1 VSTRSIGAFK
11 ESPIVALLDA
21 CQVGKTTLAQL
32 YGEKFDRRAW
42 HYFDLEDPRDQ
53 ARLSQPQMALED
65 LGGLIVLDEMQRV
78 PDRFPTPGV
87 LADDPNTKNRY
98 ILSGSASSE
107 LMHQISESLA
117 SRIALV
123 DVSGFHQR
131 ELTYDC
137 MKDLW
142 WRGGFP
148 KVFLVS
154 SDSVARRWH
163 LDYFLNFPRT
173 GYSSAWI
180 VDTFG
185 SK

>member
-1 VSTRSIGAFK
+1 
-11 ESPIVALLDA
+11 
-21 CQVGKTTLAQL
+21 
-32 YGEKFDRRAW
+32 
-42 HYFDLEDPRDQ
+42 
-53 ARLSQPQMALED
+53 MALEAVD
-65 LGGLIVLDEMQRV
+65 GLIVLEEIQRV
-78 PDRFPTPGV
+78 PELFLTPRA
-87 LADDPNTKNRY
+87 LADDPSAKNRY
-98 ILSGSASSE
+98 ILSGSALPE
-107 LMHQISESLA
+107 LRRQVTESLA

-123 DVSGFHQR
+123 DVGGFHQW
-131 ELTYDC
+131 ELTHDG

-148 KVFLVS
+148 RAFLAS
-154 SDSVARRWH
+154 SDAGARRWH

>member
-1 VSTRSIGAFK
+1 MPELFLT
-11 ESPIVALLDA
+11 P
-21 CQVGKTTLAQL
+21 
-32 YGEKFDRRAW
+32 RA
-42 HYFDLEDPRDQ
+42 
-53 ARLSQPQMALED
+53 
-65 LGGLIVLDEMQRV
+65 
-78 PDRFPTPGV
+78 
-87 LADDPNTKNRY
+87 LADDPSAKNRY
-98 ILSGSASSE
+98 TLSGSVSPE
-107 LMHQISESLA
+107 LRRQLTESLA

-131 ELTYDC
+131 ELTHDC

-148 KVFLVS
+148 KVFRAS
-154 SDSVARRWH
+154 SDSGARRWH
-163 LDYFLNFPRT
+163 LDFFLNFPRA